1 MYRADAYWRDHFFG
15 FFLAVLAASLKSAAV
30 GAALEPTLFIFSP
43 LPAAI
48 LALLALMLAY
58 KPGLVFIAAPKF
70 VFINTMITAPII
82 YKYNWITTHCWG
94 MTAASS

>member
-1 MYRADAYWRDHFFG
+1 
-15 FFLAVLAASLKSAAV
+15 
-30 GAALEPTLFIFSP
+30 
-43 LPAAI
+43 
-48 LALLALMLAY
+48 LMLAY